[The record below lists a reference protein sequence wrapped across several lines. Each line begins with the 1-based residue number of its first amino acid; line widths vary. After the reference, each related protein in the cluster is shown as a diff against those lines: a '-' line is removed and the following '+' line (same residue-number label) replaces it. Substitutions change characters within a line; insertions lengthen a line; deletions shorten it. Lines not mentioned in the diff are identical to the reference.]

1 MADPLSTPSSSDGG
15 ETGSTAGAVAA
26 APVMATAGMRLRQA
40 REAQGLHIAA
50 LAASLKVSPRKLE
63 ALERDR
69 HDELPDATFTRALAQ
84 TVCRALKIDAAP
96 VLALLPKADG
106 ARLDQVDAGLNAPF
120 RERNA
125 GTELPWTGLV
135 RHPAFAIVALLVVGA
150 LAFWF
155 WPRGTAVQPAV
166 DPAASA
172 PAHLPGFQGAPGA
185 ASAAAPLPGEGASG
199 VAPGTPAGAASGVGA
214 VTPPGGALGAVP
226 GTVAGATG
234 APPVLAAPVVLGETV
249 HSAPPVGVAGPA
261 GAVTS
266 GAPTSPGLLVVRTR
280 EASWVEVVDAAQRP
294 LLSRT
299 VVPGESVAVD
309 GTPPLRLTVGNAAA
323 TTLAFRG
330 RPVDLAPVTR
340 DNVAR
345 LELQ

>member
-1 MADPLSTPSSSDGG
+1 MADRPTTPPSAEAG
-15 ETGSTAGAVAA
+15 ETAAGTIAAPAAPMTAGA
-26 APVMATAGMRLRQA
+26 RLRQA

-50 LAASLKVSPRKLE
+50 LAAALKVSPRKLE

-69 HDELPDATFTRALAQ
+69 HEELPDATFTRALAQ

-125 GTELPWTGLV
+125 GTELPLTGLV

-172 PAHLPGFQGAPGA
+172 PAQIPGVNVAPSA
-185 ASAAAPLPGEGASG
+185 ASAAAPMPGEGASG
-199 VAPGTPAGAASGVGA
+199 VAPGVPSGAASGVGTGLQPA
-214 VTPPGGALGAVP
+214 GAPGAVP
-226 GTVAGATG
+226 GTLAGTPG
-234 APPVLAAPVVLGETV
+234 AAPAMAAPVVLGETV
-249 HSAPPVGVAGPA
+249 HSAPPVGVAGP
-261 GAVTS
+261 S
-266 GAPTSPGLLVVRTR
+266 GAATPGAPASPGLLVVRTR